1 MGPNLATFLNLQWGL
16 KEGLL
21 GYPFG
26 TVDYGKAPVGDLS
39 MGRLRPEVQT
49 LTFLHTIFD
58 RKDIPFVYLLWCSIH
73 KASLEVNIPLT
84 AANSLSFK

>member
-26 TVDYGKAPVGDLS
+26 TVDYGKDLS
-39 MGRLRPEVQT
+39 MGRLRPEAQT

-58 RKDIPFVYLLWCSIH
+58 RKDTPFVYLLRCSIH
-73 KASLEVNIPLT
+73 KASLELNIPLT